1 MENKVTIY
9 NENDK
14 IEFTAATFDFKNV
27 NAPTV
32 SLDNDIRK
40 HKYNLTVTGHCD
52 YEHIVALSN
61 MRNAKKNIYDAYIQ
75 VKYYDTEYSTF
86 NYENLE
92 FTEFEYSFSKLN
104 CNQFAFKIVLEG
116 QQFIR

>member
-9 NENDK
+9 NESEK
-14 IEFTAATFDFKNV
+14 VEFGAATFDFKNV

-32 SLDNDIRK
+32 SLGDDIRK
-40 HKYNLTVTGHCD
+40 HKYCLTITGHCD

-75 VKYYDTEYSTF
+75 VKYHDTEYSTF

-92 FTEFEYSFSKLN
+92 LTDFEYSFSKLN
-104 CNQFAFKIVLEG
+104 CNQFAFKIVLQG
-116 QQFIR
+116 QEFIR

>member
-92 FTEFEYSFSKLN
+92 LIEFEYSFSKLN